1 MTYKIPSTRRTVNQ
15 VRREE
20 ITVDSILIENNYI
33 SIPNKVVTKSRP
45 TERVAGTIFA
55 NFAYYGYVLST
66 EAVQALMN
74 LSDAEI
80 TDWWLK
86 VETALAEVTGA
97 NRKMSEHVV
106 YANFP
111 QEVLDMSQGEY
122 WFNQI
127 LMYLGYPNE
136 WFAHP
141 KSQRPELKEKVT
153 LKVLHLVEDVLDTI
167 RDIFEVIT
175 MSKVVLNQRQ
185 LNRAYFILENY
196 GFKIDAEKI
205 PFKENL
211 VLILKKAIEMNRQV
225 ALKTAT
231 DIMRLAIV
239 LSGGE
244 LNSTKPV
251 KFGKVSK
258 ATRRWF
264 LDMLEQTTNLQDDV
278 ARDTEKWKKFL
289 RPLHAGDYKGKYP
302 KVCSVV
308 NNLYNDDIQ
317 SFAGKV
323 EVAIAKKDVAALT
336 LLETR
341 PGELVRRLNQL
352 VLIYG
357 AQAVES
363 YAKIVSK
370 LTINQLI
377 KIRKYLESYFDKT
390 QRLILP
396 KSNWTKAKIFDIT
409 GLPKMTEEQVTLLNL
424 VTIQELSTK
433 INEVVV
439 DGVILDK
446 NTENIKL
453 SASDVAA
460 YGRGT
465 SFAIPK
471 NIEFIRS
478 ASYWEN
484 KSANTNNWFDN
495 GWNFFDE
502 DWAGVGTLAWDR
514 PKYGNSAIFSGDPTN
529 SKTKDGKACQI
540 IDLNLNRLETEGI
553 RYAVWNVL
561 CYSKIK
567 FSDATDVFA
576 ALQFVEDAKAGEL
589 FEPNR
594 AQLAFPLKDNAYS
607 KFVAYIDIKER
618 KLVFLDITLKCVV
631 SSANN
636 NLSMLST
643 TMPAVIQYLDTL
655 PSVYDVFDMANEGTT
670 QIAYSDKEITLEDKA
685 VAYVFKPENETNSF
699 TQINIHE
706 ILGQ

>member
-1 MTYKIPSTRRTVNQ
+1 MTYKIPSTRRAVKQ
-15 VRREE
+15 IRAEE
-20 ITVDSILIENNYI
+20 ISVSSLLIENNYVA
-33 SIPNKVVTKSRP
+33 IPNIVLGKSRP
-45 TERVAGTIFA
+45 SQEVAATVFA
-55 NFAYYGYVLST
+55 NLAYYGYVLST
-66 EAVQALMN
+66 DAVKALMK
-74 LSDAEI
+74 LSDAEV
-80 TDWWLK
+80 TNWWLSIK
-86 VETALAEVTGA
+86 DALAEITGE
-97 NRKMSEHVV
+97 NRKMGDHVV
-106 YANFP
+106 YKNFP
-111 QEVLDMSQGEY
+111 QEVLDMTQGEY

-127 LMYLGYPNE
+127 LMYIGFPNE
-136 WFAHP
+136 WFAQP
-141 KSQRPELKEKVT
+141 RSQRPELKDKVT
-153 LKVLHLVEDVLDTI
+153 LKVLHLASDVLDTV
-167 RDIFEVIT
+167 RDIFETIT
-175 MSKVVLNQRQ
+175 MSKVSLNQRQ
-185 LNRAYFILENY
+185 LKRAYFILENY
-196 GFKIDAEKI
+196 GFKIDADRI

-211 VLILKKAIEMNRQV
+211 VLILKKAIELGRQV

-258 ATRRWF
+258 PTRRWF

-289 RPLHAGDYKGKYP
+289 RPLHAGDYKNKYP
-302 KVCSVV
+302 KVCFVV
-308 NNLYNDDIQ
+308 SKLYNDDIQ

-323 EVAIAKKDVAALT
+323 EVAISKKDVAALT

-357 AQAVES
+357 SQAVES
-363 YAKIVSK
+363 YAKVASK

-377 KIRKYLESYFDKT
+377 KIRKYLETYFDKT

-396 KSNWTKAKIFDIT
+396 KSNWTKAKIFDIA
-409 GLPKMTEEQVTLLNL
+409 GLPRMTEEQVTLLNL
-424 VTIQELSTK
+424 VTIQTLSTK

-465 SFAIPK
+465 SFAIPA
-471 NIEFIRS
+471 NIEFVRT
-478 ASYWEN
+478 ASYWEY
-484 KSANTNNWFDN
+484 KGFGSNWFDN

-502 DWAGVGTLAWDR
+502 DWAGVGTISWDN
-514 PKYGNSAIFSGDPTN
+514 PKFGNSALFSGDPTN
-529 SKTKDGKACQI
+529 TKTKDGKACQL
-540 IDLNLNRLETEGI
+540 IDLNLNRLEREGV
-553 RYAVWNVL
+553 RYAVWSVL

-576 ALQFVEDAKAGEL
+576 ALQFLEDAKAGEL
-589 FEPNR
+589 FEPSR
-594 AQLAFPLKDNAYS
+594 AQLAFPLKDNAFS
-607 KFVAYIDIKER
+607 KFVAYIDVKER
-618 KLVFLDITLKCVV
+618 KLVFLDVTLKCEV
-631 SSANN
+631 SSATR
-636 NLSMLST
+636 NLDMLSK
-643 TMPAVIQYLDTL
+643 TMPAVSQYLDTL
-655 PSVYDVFDMANEGTT
+655 PSVYDVFDMVDEGTT